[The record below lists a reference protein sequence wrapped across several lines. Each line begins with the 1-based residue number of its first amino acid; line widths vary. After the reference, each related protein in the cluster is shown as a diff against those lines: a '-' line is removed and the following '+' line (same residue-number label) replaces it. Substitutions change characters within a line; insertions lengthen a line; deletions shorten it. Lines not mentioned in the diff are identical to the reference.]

1 VAAATVVG
9 RLAGGGRLDDSTRET
24 GADDGTVPV
33 TSFDAPRDAN
43 GFSLNRVA
51 SELHPAAPMAMAATA
66 IARGQYRERNNA
78 TTEDMV
84 NPLVRNKLCDELTPA
99 G

>member
-1 VAAATVVG
+1 VAAATVAG
-9 RLAGGGRLDDSTRET
+9 RPAGGGRLEDSTRDT

-33 TSFDAPRDAN
+33 TSFELRDAK

-51 SELHPAAPMAMAATA
+51 SELHPAAPMAIAATA

-84 NPLVRNKLCDELTPA
+84 NSLVRNKLCEELTPA
-99 G
+99 E